1 MMVVGCAT
9 VAGCSSADGE
19 AAPVVTPVRP
29 TAVTPSPSPTP
40 TRPTGTDDA
49 AAIAT
54 AQAYFAA
61 FNEGNRTRSSNS
73 FRALSTGAC
82 VSCNKDAAR
91 LDSLSK
97 NNWTIEGGDYHV
109 SLASKDTVVHQE
121 PFTRV
126 QMTLTG
132 EAATVRGGD
141 GAVVARFDAPKRMV
155 VSVRL
160 VLRDGQWLV
169 AGVDK

>member
-61 FNEGNRTRSSNS
+61 FNEGLKTRNS
-73 FRALSTGAC
+73 KALKALTSKAC
-82 VSCNKDAAR
+82 SACASDAKTIDGLA
-91 LDSLSK
+91 K
-97 NNWTIEGGDYHV
+97 NDQIVEGGRYIFRIANGQKTAHRQGYIFV
-109 SLASKDTVVHQE
+109 AMVTYSE
-121 PFTRV
+121 
-126 QMTLTG
+126 
-132 EAATVRGGD
+132 EATVRDASGRQ
-141 GAVVARFDAPKRMV
+141 VKHFDAGQPATTFVTLQARGR
-155 VSVRL
+155 SL
-160 VLRDGQWLV
+160 VIV
-169 AGVDK
+169 GVGA